1 MAVPNSGWSIREKY
15 AVKDKHSGEIL
26 FQQSFVRKHVNL
38 SNNTDL
44 RFNKSAFEIKGAKVV
59 IEKNSDK
66 AENDCINE
74 QKLVKGEINNQHS
87 KIRLIINQPL

>member
-15 AVKDKHSGEIL
+15 AVKDQHSGEIL

-38 SNNTDL
+38 SNSTDL

-59 IEKNSDK
+59 LETNSDK
-66 AENDCINE
+66 AESDCINQ
-74 QKLVKGEINNQHS
+74 QKRVKGEIYNHHS
-87 KIRLIINQPL
+87 KRRLIINQPG

>member
-15 AVKDKHSGEIL
+15 AVKDQHSGEIL

-38 SNNTDL
+38 SNSTDL
-44 RFNKSAFEIKGAKVV
+44 RFNKSAFEIKGAKV
-59 IEKNSDK
+59 ENNSDK

-74 QKLVKGEINNQHS
+74 QKLVKGEIYH
-87 KIRLIINQPL
+87 

>member
-1 MAVPNSGWSIREKY
+1 MAVPSSGWSIREKY
-15 AVKDKHSGEIL
+15 AVKDQHSGEIL

-44 RFNKSAFEIKGAKVV
+44 RFNKSAFEIKGAKV
-59 IEKNSDK
+59 ENNSDK

-74 QKLVKGEINNQHS
+74 QKLVKGEIYH
-87 KIRLIINQPL
+87 